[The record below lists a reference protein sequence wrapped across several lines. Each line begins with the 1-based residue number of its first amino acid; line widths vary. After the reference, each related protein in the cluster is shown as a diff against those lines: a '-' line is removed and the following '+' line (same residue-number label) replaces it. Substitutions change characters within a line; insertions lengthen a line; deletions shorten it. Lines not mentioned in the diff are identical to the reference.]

1 MATYIRQ
8 PIVSVLGHVD
18 HGKSSLL
25 DEIRGTSVVAR
36 EAGGI
41 TQHIGATEVPMD
53 AILAICGDLV
63 KGKVFKIPGLLFI
76 DTPGHVAFTTLRARG
91 GALADLAVLVVDV
104 NEGFRPQTIES
115 INILKRYKTPFLVA
129 ANKIDMVPGWRKQEK
144 VPFATAY
151 AEQGDA
157 VRDELDRRVYDLVGK
172 FFEHGFTAERY
183 DKIQD
188 FATTVAIVPTSA
200 KHGVGIPELLLML
213 IGLAQRFLEADLR
226 VPAGPAEGTI
236 LEVKEEKGFGP
247 TLDAIIYKGVLNR
260 GDTIV
265 LGATGRPI
273 VTKVKAVLRP
283 KPLDEI
289 RDPQDRF
296 DSVERVTAAA
306 GVKIAG
312 SGLEGATSGGPLR
325 EAKPKTLSAII
336 EAVAA
341 ETVPKVET
349 SEEGILVKADALGSL
364 EAIAYECKAADMPIK
379 FARVGPVS
387 RRDIVDAATVAEPL
401 HKVILAFNVPLLED
415 AKEELAKHPDVK
427 VLQGDVIY
435 RLLQDVQAWTEERKR
450 QLDAAR
456 RLEMPHPAK
465 VIFLPEF
472 VFRASKPAIFGVRV
486 LAGRLRPGLPL
497 MRDDGRPLGRVRS
510 IRSGEEVVTE
520 AIAGKEVAIAVDGVT
535 IGRQVKGGDVLF
547 VDLPESAARSLR
559 DQPLNSDERETLDQ
573 VAAIKRKEDPF
584 WGM

>member
-1 MATYIRQ
+1 MGSYIRQ

-63 KGKVFKIPGLLFI
+63 TGKTFKIPGLLFI

-151 AEQGDA
+151 AEQGEA

-172 FFEHGFTAERY
+172 FYEHGFTAERY

-236 LEVKEEKGFGP
+236 LEVKEEKGFGA

-265 LGATGRPI
+265 LGATGKPI

-306 GVKIAG
+306 GVKIAA
-312 SGLEGATSGGPLR
+312 SGLEGATAGGPLR
-325 EAKPKTLSAII
+325 EAKSKNLSAIV

-349 SEEGILVKADALGSL
+349 SDEGILVKADALGSL
-364 EAIAYECKAADMPIK
+364 EAIAYECKAAEMPIK

-387 RRDIVDAATVAEPL
+387 RRDIVDAATVGEPL
-401 HKVILAFNVPLLED
+401 HKVILAFNVPVLED
-415 AKEELAKHPDVK
+415 AKEELAKHADVK
-427 VLQGDVIY
+427 VLEGDVIY
-435 RLLQDVQAWTEERKR
+435 RLLQDTEAWVEERKR
-450 QLDAAR
+450 ELDAAR
-456 RLEMPHPAK
+456 RLGMPHPAK
-465 VIFLPEF
+465 VLFLPDF

-520 AIAGKEVAIAVDGVT
+520 AIAGKEVAIAIDGITV
-535 IGRQVKGGDVLF
+535 GRQVKGGDVLF

-559 DQPLNSDERETLDQ
+559 DQPLNSDEKETLDQ

>member
-1 MATYIRQ
+1 MGSYIRQ

-53 AILAICGDLV
+53 AILAICGD
-63 KGKVFKIPGLLFI
+63 
-76 DTPGHVAFTTLRARG
+76 
-91 GALADLAVLVVDV
+91 LADLAVLVVDV

-151 AEQGDA
+151 ADQNEA
-157 VRDELDRRVYDLVGK
+157 LRDELDRRVYDLVGK

-213 IGLAQRFLEADLR
+213 IGLAQRFLEADLQ
-226 VPAGPAEGTI
+226 VPEGAAEGTI
-236 LEVKEEKGFGP
+236 LEVKE
-247 TLDAIIYKGVLNR
+247 
-260 GDTIV
+260 
-265 LGATGRPI
+265 
-273 VTKVKAVLRP
+273 VLRP

-296 DSVERVTAAA
+296 DSVDRVTAAA
-306 GVKIAG
+306 GVKIAA
-312 SGLEGATSGGPLR
+312 SGLEGATAGGPLR
-325 EAKPKTLSAII
+325 EAKPRHLKGVL

-349 SEEGILVKADALGSL
+349 SDEGILVKADALGSL
-364 EAIAYECKAADMPIK
+364 EAIAYECKESDTPIK
-379 FARVGPVS
+379 FARIGPVS
-387 RRDIVDAATVAEPL
+387 RR
-401 HKVILAFNVPLLED
+401 
-415 AKEELAKHPDVK
+415 
-427 VLQGDVIY
+427 
-435 RLLQDVQAWTEERKR
+435 
-450 QLDAAR
+450 
-456 RLEMPHPAK
+456 
-465 VIFLPEF
+465 
-472 VFRASKPAIFGVRV
+472 
-486 LAGRLRPGLPL
+486 
-497 MRDDGRPLGRVRS
+497 
-510 IRSGEEVVTE
+510 
-520 AIAGKEVAIAVDGVT
+520 
-535 IGRQVKGGDVLF
+535 
-547 VDLPESAARSLR
+547 
-559 DQPLNSDERETLDQ
+559 
-573 VAAIKRKEDPF
+573 
-584 WGM
+584 

>member
-129 ANKIDMVPGWRKQEK
+129 ANKIDMVPGWR
-144 VPFATAY
+144 
-151 AEQGDA
+151 
-157 VRDELDRRVYDLVGK
+157 
-172 FFEHGFTAERY
+172 
-183 DKIQD
+183 
-188 FATTVAIVPTSA
+188 
-200 KHGVGIPELLLML
+200 
-213 IGLAQRFLEADLR
+213 
-226 VPAGPAEGTI
+226 
-236 LEVKEEKGFGP
+236 EKGFGP

-364 EAIAYECKAADMPIK
+364 EAIAYECKAAGMPIK

-401 HKVILAFNVPLLED
+401 HKVILAFNVP
-415 AKEELAKHPDVK
+415 
-427 VLQGDVIY
+427 
-435 RLLQDVQAWTEERKR
+435 
-450 QLDAAR
+450 
-456 RLEMPHPAK
+456 
-465 VIFLPEF
+465 F
-472 VFRASKPAIFGVRV
+472 
-486 LAGRLRPGLPL
+486 
-497 MRDDGRPLGRVRS
+497 
-510 IRSGEEVVTE
+510 
-520 AIAGKEVAIAVDGVT
+520 
-535 IGRQVKGGDVLF
+535 
-547 VDLPESAARSLR
+547 
-559 DQPLNSDERETLDQ
+559 
-573 VAAIKRKEDPF
+573 
-584 WGM
+584 